1 MRNSPF
7 SLSKKFLD
15 TSPRPVRFWECCLSV
30 ANSDVMQN
38 TCAPAINTDDCGR
51 TAIFGESN
59 YYLDRAF
66 YIYERINRMHS
77 GRIPGDSAKN
87 RRKKLFLSNPVPIQ
101 SFLGSSGDF
110 AIREFQIDVTNQFTA
125 NPRISFANMRLS
137 ESNFLASIEGKP
149 NLDVARYD
157 VLSRLLKASRLENI
171 QAVLLPECSVPYAWA
186 HDLARFS
193 AEHQI
198 LVVAGLEHWV
208 ANNISHNFL
217 ITVVPFT
224 WGGVKDS
231 VVLLRLKNH
240 YSPKEMLEVHGRG
253 LTIPKPEAFRYDLIN
268 WRGLYLAPYYC
279 MELADI
285 AHRTLF
291 QSKVDLVVAS
301 EWNADVSYFSNIVE
315 SLSRDIHCYVA
326 QVNNSKFGDSRLT
339 QPSSTVKK
347 DLLKLK
353 GGLND
358 TILVGEI
365 DYKLLRAFQSK
376 KYALTRTDDAFKPV
390 PPSIDRASVRK
401 RQQNKLHF

>member
-1 MRNSPF
+1 
-7 SLSKKFLD
+7 
-15 TSPRPVRFWECCLSV
+15 
-30 ANSDVMQN
+30 MQN
-38 TCAPAINTDDCGR
+38 TCTPANNTDDCGR
-51 TAIFGESN
+51 SAIFGESN

-66 YIYERINRMHS
+66 EIYERINRMHT
-77 GRIPGDSAKN
+77 GRIPGKSAEK
-87 RRKKLFLSNPVPIQ
+87 RRKNLFVSNPVPVQ

-110 AIREFQIDVTNQFTA
+110 SIREFQIDLENQFTA
-125 NPRISFANMRLS
+125 KPRISFANMSLD

-149 NLDVARYD
+149 KLDVARYD
-157 VLSRLLKASRLENI
+157 VLSKLLKASRVENV

-193 AEHQI
+193 AQHQI

-208 ANNISHNFL
+208 ANNISHNL
-217 ITVVPFT
+217 LLTLVPFT
-224 WGGVKDS
+224 WRGVNDC

-253 LTIPKPEAFRYDLIN
+253 LTIPKPEIFRYDLIN

-279 MELADI
+279 IELADI
-285 AHRTLF
+285 SHRTLF
-291 QSKVDLVVAS
+291 QSKVDLIVAS

-353 GGLND
+353 GGLNN

-365 DYKLLRAFQSK
+365 DYKSLRAFQSK
-376 KYALTRTDDAFKPV
+376 KYSLTRTDDTFKPV
-390 PPSIDRASVRK
+390 PPSIDRVAVLK
-401 RQQNKLHF
+401 RQQNRLHF